1 MTDDVL
7 TRAKAEYAGFGEH
20 FPNDLAADLIAL
32 AESQAAQLAA
42 IRERSNGALKAE
54 RLLPRHTFEY
64 GQAEMARSILA
75 ILDGNQP

>member
-32 AESQAAQLAA
+32 AESQAAEIKRL
-42 IRERSNGALKAE
+42 REVQRRG
-54 RLLPRHTFEY
+54 R
-64 GQAEMARSILA
+64 
-75 ILDGNQP
+75 